1 MDAYESH
8 LLHCRRKVWGSVYR
22 PIWEQ
27 YSIPGAPVSVPC
39 QVIPSGILQVERP
52 LLEPERADDDRLE
65 ALKLFKV
72 RRTSLDRSWEQH
84 CSSLRAAAIRK
95 WHGIICTC
103 LTAFQLGRQWN
114 KQEPLGVAICTD
126 LRHVFAGK
134 STGTLHNRSGPVL
147 RYIAWCSRFGV
158 QPFPLTEQVA
168 YDFMKYEAVKASST
182 FLRSFFVSVAFSLYV
197 LGLTGADLVM
207 QSSRIT
213 GLAREMYLRKRK
225 LVQRRPLTVKIVK
238 ALEDFAQDDSKSL
251 FDRVAAGCFL
261 LCVYMRARFSDM
273 IHMTAFKADEL
284 FIDGFLE
291 GYIECSVTR
300 SKSAYTT
307 ERKTQFLPMAAPRR
321 GLSSGDWFASWQA
334 ASVAS
339 GKPRGEDVPNL
350 PVPTEGGWSKVPLT
364 ASEGCTWLV
373 SILKCCGFANEDL
386 VNVGTHSCKSTCL
399 SWCAKYGVP
408 LDVRRHLGFHSVPG
422 DKTAIVYSRDAAAGP
437 LRHLDEVLRS
447 IRAGTF
453 DPDTTRSGYFRVAAA
468 ASSDQPADPVVSRQ
482 PVVVPDDPEVRSE
495 VGSEDTESED
505 SQDEEDDESGK
516 EAVEHALEVVAQPW
530 GEHQPDA
537 SAREFP
543 DADLFR
549 HRQTRYI
556 HVAADEGG
564 ARFRC
569 GRDISERYVKLD
581 VRPQFCSPQC
591 RQCFRV

>member
-39 QVIPSGILQVERP
+39 QVILSGILQVERP

-147 RYIAWCSRFGV
+147 RYIAWCSRFGA

-182 FLRSFFVSVAFSLYV
+182 FLRSFIVSVAFSHYV

-207 QSSRIT
+207 QSSRMT

-225 LVQRRPLTVKIVK
+225 LVQRRPLTVKMVK

-273 IHMTAFKADEL
+273 IHKADEL

-373 SILKCCGFANEDL
+373 SILKCCGFVKRGLGQCGNSQLQEYLSVLCAWMSEGIWDFTVCL
-386 VNVGTHSCKSTCL
+386 AIRLPLFTAVMLQQDRCDTLMKSFVQFVRELLTLIRQGVGMWRPLQAQTNLLILWCL
-399 SWCAKYGVP
+399 ASLWLY
-408 LDVRRHLGFHSVPG
+408 RM
-422 DKTAIVYSRDAAAGP
+422 T
-437 LRHLDEVLRS
+437 LRS
-447 IRAGTF
+447 DPRWGQKIR
-453 DPDTTRSGYFRVAAA
+453 RVKIRRMKKMMRAAKRLW
-468 ASSDQPADPVVSRQ
+468 SMRL
-482 PVVVPDDPEVRSE
+482 
-495 VGSEDTESED
+495 
-505 SQDEEDDESGK
+505 K
-516 EAVEHALEVVAQPW
+516 W
-530 GEHQPDA
+530 
-537 SAREFP
+537 
-543 DADLFR
+543 
-549 HRQTRYI
+549 
-556 HVAADEGG
+556 
-564 ARFRC
+564 
-569 GRDISERYVKLD
+569 
-581 VRPQFCSPQC
+581 
-591 RQCFRV
+591 

>member
-27 YSIPGAPVSVPC
+27 YGIPGAPVSVPC

-182 FLRSFFVSVAFSLYV
+182 FLRSFIVSVAFSHYV
-197 LGLTGADLVM
+197 LGLSGADLVM

-225 LVQRRPLTVKIVK
+225 LVQRRPLTVKMVK

-350 PVPTEGGWSKVPLT
+350 PVPTEVALGWFQSSNAVGLQTRTWSMWELT
-364 ASEGCTWLV
+364 AARVLVCLGARSMECPWMSEGIWDFTVCLAIRLPLFTAVMLQQDRCDTLMKSFVQFVRELLTLIRQGVGISVWRPLQAQTNLLILRCLASLWLYRM
-373 SILKCCGFANEDL
+373 
-386 VNVGTHSCKSTCL
+386 T
-399 SWCAKYGVP
+399 
-408 LDVRRHLGFHSVPG
+408 
-422 DKTAIVYSRDAAAGP
+422 
-437 LRHLDEVLRS
+437 LRS
-447 IRAGTF
+447 DPRWGQKIPRVKIR
-453 DPDTTRSGYFRVAAA
+453 RMKKMMRAAKRLW
-468 ASSDQPADPVVSRQ
+468 SMRL
-482 PVVVPDDPEVRSE
+482 
-495 VGSEDTESED
+495 
-505 SQDEEDDESGK
+505 K
-516 EAVEHALEVVAQPW
+516 W
-530 GEHQPDA
+530 
-537 SAREFP
+537 
-543 DADLFR
+543 
-549 HRQTRYI
+549 
-556 HVAADEGG
+556 
-564 ARFRC
+564 
-569 GRDISERYVKLD
+569 
-581 VRPQFCSPQC
+581 
-591 RQCFRV
+591 

>member
-1 MDAYESH
+1 M
-8 LLHCRRKVWGSVYR
+8 
-22 PIWEQ
+22 
-27 YSIPGAPVSVPC
+27 
-39 QVIPSGILQVERP
+39 
-52 LLEPERADDDRLE
+52 
-65 ALKLFKV
+65 
-72 RRTSLDRSWEQH
+72 
-84 CSSLRAAAIRK
+84 
-95 WHGIICTC
+95 
-103 LTAFQLGRQWN
+103 
-114 KQEPLGVAICTD
+114 
-126 LRHVFAGK
+126 
-134 STGTLHNRSGPVL
+134 
-147 RYIAWCSRFGV
+147 
-158 QPFPLTEQVA
+158 
-168 YDFMKYEAVKASST
+168 
-182 FLRSFFVSVAFSLYV
+182 

-225 LVQRRPLTVKIVK
+225 LVQRRPLTVKMVK

-350 PVPTEGGWSKVPLT
+350 PAPTEGGWSKVPLT

-453 DPDTTRSGYFRVAAA
+453 DPQGVGISVWRPLQAQTNLLILWCLASLWLYRMTLRSDPRWGQKIPRVKIRRMKKMMRAAKRLW
-468 ASSDQPADPVVSRQ
+468 SMPL
-482 PVVVPDDPEVRSE
+482 
-495 VGSEDTESED
+495 
-505 SQDEEDDESGK
+505 K
-516 EAVEHALEVVAQPW
+516 W
-530 GEHQPDA
+530 
-537 SAREFP
+537 
-543 DADLFR
+543 
-549 HRQTRYI
+549 
-556 HVAADEGG
+556 
-564 ARFRC
+564 
-569 GRDISERYVKLD
+569 
-581 VRPQFCSPQC
+581 
-591 RQCFRV
+591 